1 MVFFVLE
8 KSAFDVELMTVS
20 LKISTFFFFLKW
32 SQFQFLSIKLL
43 SFSEQNMCKMLQ
55 FLKRLKQFNFHCLFF
70 KVHEGHILLLVYFI
84 LGVEK
89 LYVKGPLNLYC
100 LSFYGCKRP
109 FKFMLFILLGFF
121 LAKSLGLDFP
131 RLAGRYV
138 EVKQ

>member
-1 MVFFVLE
+1 MTYRHKGYESCWKRPLKNIWTISQIFLDLLRKDGFFVLE

-89 LYVKGPLNLYC
+89 TL
-100 LSFYGCKRP
+100 CKRS
-109 FKFMLFILLGFF
+109 FEFILFILLW
-121 LAKSLGLDFP
+121 L
-131 RLAGRYV
+131 
-138 EVKQ
+138 